1 MHRFKQNT
9 EQIFRNFVSPQSRAF
24 DFGKR
29 AYFFL
34 KKMV

>member
-1 MHRFKQNT
+1 MHRLQQNSVQT
-9 EQIFRNFVSPQSRAF
+9 FRNFISPQSRAF

-34 KKMV
+34 RKLA